1 MGITLLAL
9 DQRRTTKMID
19 LLTYEIKLEM
29 YLDDLNIKCHNLLNE
44 RLNPNNTREEWV
56 RLVEKYEEA
65 DRKRQW
71 VLFELESLKEEK

>member
-1 MGITLLAL
+1 
-9 DQRRTTKMID
+9 MID
-19 LLTYEIKLEM
+19 LLTYEVKLKM

-71 VLFELESLKEEK
+71 VLFELDKLKEDE